1 MRGAAPRVL
10 LVLGLA
16 SLLGLFSALLA
27 YSFRLASSTGPV
39 SWWHVFPLNLS
50 YWWAWAALT
59 PFVFRMARRYRFEGR
74 SVWRPLLAHLPA
86 AALASLV
93 HVMAMSV
100 AMGLLA
106 GTLSWAWWLRDV
118 RRSYWMSVDWEMVT
132 YWALVGTSHAL
143 HYYTALRQREIA
155 SAQLEARLAE
165 ARLQSLQRQL
175 HPHFLFNTL
184 HGISALMHRDL
195 AAADRM
201 LALLGS
207 LLRSSLRTTAQEI
220 PLKDELDLLGQYLE
234 IEQVRFRDR
243 LTVSYDIPGETL
255 DARVPSLILQPLVEN
270 AIDHGIAPNSGR
282 GHLEIWARRRGGQL
296 WLEVRDDGVGLRH
309 DALAGDLLTASGIGV
324 SNTRS
329 RLQCLYGAA
338 HQFEFCRAGGRGLTV
353 RVVIPWREAAGAM
366 PAVGELVS

>member
-1 MRGAAPRVL
+1 MRTAAPRVL
-10 LVLGLA
+10 VVLGVA

-27 YSFRLASSTGPV
+27 YSFRLASSEPA

-50 YWWAWAALT
+50 YWWTWAALT
-59 PFVFRMARRYRFEGR
+59 PFVFWMARRYRFER
-74 SVWRPLLAHLPA
+74 HSVWRPLLAHLPA
-86 AALASLV
+86 AAVTSLV
-93 HVMAMSV
+93 HVMTLSMV
-100 AMGLLA
+100 MGLLA
-106 GTLSWAWWLRDV
+106 GRLSWGWWLSDV

-143 HYYTALRQREIA
+143 HYYAALRQREIA
-155 SAQLEARLAE
+155 AVQLEARLAE

-201 LALLGS
+201 LALLGD
-207 LLRSSLRTTAQEI
+207 LLRSSLRMTAQEI
-220 PLKDELDLLGQYLE
+220 PLKDELELLDKYVE
-234 IEQVRFRDR
+234 IEQTRFRDR

-270 AIDHGIAPNSGR
+270 AIDHGIAPNAGR
-282 GHLEIWARRRGGQL
+282 GHLEIRARRHGGQL
-296 WLEVRDDGVGLRH
+296 WLEVRDDGVGLRV
-309 DALAGDLLTASGIGV
+309 DVLAEDLITASGIGV

-338 HQFEFCRAGGRGLTV
+338 HQFEFCRDGGRGLTV
-353 RVVIPWREAAGAM
+353 RVVIPWREAAGA
-366 PAVGELVS
+366 AVAAGELVT

>member
-1 MRGAAPRVL
+1 MRSAAPRVL
-10 LVLGLA
+10 LALGIA

-27 YSFRLASSTGPV
+27 YSFRLASRTPLSF
-39 SWWHVFPLNLS
+39 WHVFPLNLS

-59 PFVFRMARRYRFEGR
+59 PFVFWMARRYRFGR
-74 SVWRPLLAHLPA
+74 RDFWRPMLAHLPA
-86 AALASLV
+86 AALASLA
-93 HVMAMSV
+93 HVMTMSLV
-100 AMGLLA
+100 AGLLS
-106 GTLSWAWWLRDV
+106 GKLSWAWWLHDV
-118 RRSYWMSVDWEMVT
+118 RSSYWMSVDWEMVT

-143 HYYTALRQREIA
+143 HYHAVLRQREIA
-155 SAQLEARLAE
+155 AAQLEARLAE

-184 HGISALMHRDL
+184 HSISALMHRDL
-195 AAADRM
+195 VAADRM
-201 LALLGS
+201 LALLGD
-207 LLRSSLRTTAQEI
+207 LLRSSLKVTAQEI
-220 PLKDELDLLGQYLE
+220 PLKDELDLLGKYVE
-234 IEQVRFRDR
+234 IEQTRFRDR

-270 AIDHGIAPNSGR
+270 AIDHGIAPNRGR
-282 GHLEIWARRRGGQL
+282 GHLEIWARRKGTQL
-296 WLEVRDDGVGLRH
+296 WLEVRDDGVGLR
-309 DALAGDLLTASGIGV
+309 DDVLAGDLLTATGIGV

-353 RVVIPWREAAGAM
+353 RVVIPWREAAGVV

>member
-1 MRGAAPRVL
+1 MRIAAPRVL
-10 LVLGLA
+10 VVLGVA

-27 YSFRLASSTGPV
+27 YSFRLASSEPA
-39 SWWHVFPLNLS
+39 SWWQVFPLNLS
-50 YWWAWAALT
+50 YWLAWAALT
-59 PFVFRMARRYRFEGR
+59 PFVFWMARRYRFER
-74 SVWRPLLAHLPA
+74 HSVWRPLAAHLPA

-93 HVMAMSV
+93 HVM
-100 AMGLLA
+100 
-106 GTLSWAWWLRDV
+106 TLSAVSGAIAGKLEWAWWLRDV
-118 RRSYWMSVDWEMVT
+118 RRTYWMSVDWEMVT

-143 HYYTALRQREIA
+143 HYYKAFRQREVA
-155 SAQLEARLAE
+155 AAQLEARLAE

-201 LALLGS
+201 LALLGD
-207 LLRSSLRTTAQEI
+207 LLRSSLRVTAQEI
-220 PLKDELDLLGQYLE
+220 ALKDELDLLGQYLA
-234 IEQVRFRDR
+234 IEQIRFRDR
-243 LTVSYDIPGETL
+243 LTVAYDIPGETL

-282 GHLEIWARRRGGQL
+282 GRLEIRALRRGAQL
-296 WLEVRDDGVGLRH
+296 WLEVRDDGVGLR
-309 DALAGDLLTASGIGV
+309 DDVRAGELLTASGIGV

-338 HQFEFCRAGGRGLTV
+338 HQFEFCRDGGRGLTV
-353 RVVIPWREAAGAM
+353 RVVIPWREAAGA
-366 PAVGELVS
+366 AAAGELVT